1 MEGLLTDGVLLMI
14 EISGGVISLTVDAGL
29 EM

>member
-1 MEGLLTDGVLLMI
+1 MEGLFTDGVLLMVK
-14 EISGGVISLTVDAGL
+14 ISGGVVSLTVDAGL